1 MQSRDAPELDDR
13 AVQNL
18 RSRFKGALLGPSDE
32 GYDVARKVWNG
43 AIDKRPALIARC
55 TGVADVQAAVRFG
68 REQELLVSVR
78 GGGHQVAGHAV
89 AEGGLM
95 IDLSLMRG
103 VRVDPEAKVARAAGG
118 CLLGDLDRATQI
130 YGLATTAGVVSVT
143 GIGGLTL
150 GGGIGWLQGRHGF
163 TVDNVRSIDLV
174 TAEGDHLTVDEET
187 EPELFWGLRGGGGNF
202 GSATS
207 FEYALHKV
215 GPIVYGGPIIWPLDQ
230 AAEVLRTVHDFMT
243 SDPPDEAAALGALR
257 LAPPMPALPPDR
269 FGTPVVMILLGY
281 MGDPAEG
288 AKTFEPIRAVG
299 TPLVDAARP
308 SPYLFLQTLA
318 DGGAL
323 PGFHYYLKANLLTD
337 LTDEV
342 IDLLLE
348 HVGSITSPMSQ
359 IRLHW
364 ISGEAT
370 RIDPDATAT
379 TGRDATLDLNFTSAW
394 SPAKPEP
401 EPHVTWAR
409 EGWEAL
415 QPNVSGILPQFV
427 TDEGTDRIESL
438 YGSKVE
444 RLRALKQRWDP
455 TNFFRL
461 NQNIAPE
468 PNGER
473 PS

>member
-1 MQSRDAPELDDR
+1 MNADMLELDER
-13 AVQNL
+13 AVKDL
-18 RSRFKGALLGPSDE
+18 RSRFNGALLGPSDE

-43 AIDKRPALIARC
+43 AVDKRPALIARC

-68 REQELLVSVR
+68 REHDLLVSVR

-89 AEGGLM
+89 ADGGLM

-103 VRVDPEAKVARAAGG
+103 VRVDPEARTARALGG
-118 CLLGDLDRATQI
+118 SLLGDLDRATQV
-130 YGLATTAGVVSVT
+130 YGMATTAGVVSIT

-150 GGGIGWLQGRHGF
+150 GGGIGYLQGKHGF
-163 TVDNVRSIDLV
+163 TVDNVRSIELV
-174 TAEGDHLTVDEET
+174 TAEGDRLTVSDDSER
-187 EPELFWGLRGGGGNF
+187 ELFWGLRGGGGNF
-202 GSATS
+202 GIATS
-207 FEYALHKV
+207 FEYRLHPV
-215 GPIVYGGPIIWPLDQ
+215 GPIVYGGPIIWPLEQ
-230 AAEVLRTVHDFMT
+230 AAEVLRAVHDFMAG
-243 SDPPDEAAALGALR
+243 DPPDEVAALGAVR
-257 LAPPMPALPPDR
+257 LAPPMPALPPDW
-269 FGTPVVMILLGY
+269 FGKPVLMILAGS
-281 MGDPAEG
+281 MGDPTAGAE
-288 AKTFEPIRAVG
+288 AWEPIRSVG
-299 TPLVDAARP
+299 TPLVDAVRP
-308 SPYLFLQTLA
+308 APYLFLQTLA
-318 DGGAL
+318 DAGGP

-342 IDLLLE
+342 IDLLIR

-401 EPHVTWAR
+401 EPHVAWAR

-415 QPNVSGILPQFV
+415 QPHVSGILPQFV
-427 TDEGTDRIESL
+427 TDEGTERIESL
-438 YGSKVE
+438 YGPKVE
-444 RLRALKQRWDP
+444 RLRSLKQRWDP

-461 NQNIAPE
+461 NQNIAPD
-468 PNGER
+468 GGG
-473 PS
+473 